1 MQIMNVKNNKLY
13 LNTKQKLIAC
23 NLKLKDQ
30 KILMIPKI
38 DKLKNYSQLIE
49 GLKGNLIKK
58 LASIRILQIQK
69 PP

>member
-38 DKLKNYSQLIE
+38 DKLKNYS
-49 GLKGNLIKK
+49 
-58 LASIRILQIQK
+58 
-69 PP
+69 